1 MQVDPTFE
9 LVAVL
14 VLIFVNGFFVLA
26 EFAVIASR
34 KARLLQKIEEGKLGA
49 VTANRYHDNPEIFLA
64 TIQVM
69 ITVVAILTGLFSGGA
84 LVEVVKEWC
93 QKSPIGFVVTYHVAI
108 AYVIVVVPV
117 TGLSVLIGELVP
129 KLVALAHPEKWARY
143 TAGPMS
149 IVVFLTTPFAL
160 FLGWISRIIIR
171 LLGFQK
177 DQTTGFMTASDI
189 EHAIEEGQ
197 KKGVF
202 DATEVDLIQSAFA
215 FSEATVRR
223 AMKPRPDVE
232 ALEIETPSAEVL
244 KTIRINHYSRYPVY
258 SKTIDNVVGVFYAKD
273 LIHKEL
279 DWTSFVLRDIIR
291 DPIFF
296 PDSMPMSK
304 ALAEFQKGKTHLA
317 IVLDEFGGTAGI
329 ITLEDV
335 LEEIVDEILDEDD
348 AEVPPIVKQSDT
360 TAFAD
365 GSVWPGEINALLDT
379 RLPDDQAE
387 TLAGLFMD
395 TIGRLPEKYES
406 VKVADCRLTVL
417 TKDKNRILRVK
428 VERLMSPQSD

>member
-1 MQVDPTFE
+1 MSLDPTFE
-9 LVAVL
+9 ILAVL
-14 VLIFVNGFFVLA
+14 VLILANGFFVLA

-34 KARLLQKIEEGKLGA
+34 RARLLQDVEDRKLGSA
-49 VTANRYHDNPEIFLA
+49 TATKYHEAPETFLA

-84 LVEVVKEWC
+84 MVEAVKHWC
-93 QKSPIGFVVTYHVAI
+93 RESSFAFISEYHVAI
-108 AYVIVVVPV
+108 AYVLVVVPV

-129 KLVALAHPEKWARY
+129 KLVALASPELWARY

-149 IVVFLTTPFAL
+149 IVVLLTTPFAKL
-160 FLGWISRIIIR
+160 LGWCSRGIIW
-171 LLGFQK
+171 LFGFQK
-177 DQTTGFMTASDI
+177 DQTTGFMTADDI
-189 EHAIEEGQ
+189 EHAITEGR

-202 DATEVDLIQSAFA
+202 DDTEVDLIRSAFA
-215 FSEATVRR
+215 FSEATIRR

-232 ALEIETPSAEVL
+232 AFEVDTPASEVL
-244 KTIRINHYSRYPVY
+244 RKIKVNHYSRYPVY
-258 SKTIDNVVGVFYAKD
+258 QKTIDNVIGVFYAKD
-273 LIHKEL
+273 LVHKEL
-279 DWTSFVLRDIIR
+279 NWTEFKLRDLIR
-291 DPIFF
+291 EPIFF
-296 PDSMPMSK
+296 PDSLPMSK
-304 ALAEFQKGKTHLA
+304 ALEEFQKGKSHLA

-348 AEVPPIVKQSDT
+348 AEVPPIVRQSDT
-360 TAFAD
+360 SAFAD
-365 GSVWPGEINALLDT
+365 GSVWPGEINELLDSH
-379 RLPDDQAE
+379 LPDDGAE

-406 VKVADCRLTVL
+406 VKVGDCRITVL

-428 VERLMSPQSD
+428 VERLAATLSQ

>member
-1 MQVDPTFE
+1 MQLDPTFE
-9 LVAVL
+9 ILAVL
-14 VLIFVNGFFVLA
+14 FLILANGFFVLA

-34 KARLLQKIEEGKLGA
+34 RARLLQKVEQRKLGA
-49 VTANRYHDNPEIFLA
+49 VTATKYHENPETFLA

-84 LVEVVKEWC
+84 MVDAVKQWGRN
-93 QKSPIGFVVTYHVAI
+93 SSIGFVSEYHVAI
-108 AYVIVVVPV
+108 AYVVVVVPV

-129 KLVALAHPEKWARY
+129 KLVALANPERWARY

-149 IVVFLTTPFAL
+149 IIVFLTAPFAKL
-160 FLGWISRIIIR
+160 LGWCSRGIIWTF
-171 LLGFQK
+171 GFQK
-177 DQTTGFMTASDI
+177 DQTTGFLTADDI
-189 EHAIEEGQ
+189 EHAITEGR

-202 DATEVDLIQSAFA
+202 DDTEVDLIRSSFA
-215 FSEATVRR
+215 FSEATIRR

-232 ALEIETPSAEVL
+232 AFDIETPASEVL
-244 KTIRINHYSRYPVY
+244 RRIKVNHYSRYPVY
-258 SKTIDNVVGVFYAKD
+258 QKTIDNVVGVFYAKD

-279 DWTSFVLRDIIR
+279 NWTSFVLRDLVR
-291 DPIFF
+291 EPLFF

-304 ALAEFQKGKTHLA
+304 ALAEFQKGKSHLA

-365 GSVWPGEINALLDT
+365 GSVWPGEINQLLDT
-379 RLPDDQAE
+379 HLPDDQAE

-395 TIGRLPEKYES
+395 TVGRLPDKYES
-406 VKVADCRLTVL
+406 VKVGDCRMTVL

-428 VERLMSPQSD
+428 IERLLSTQV

>member
-1 MQVDPTFE
+1 
-9 LVAVL
+9 
-14 VLIFVNGFFVLA
+14 
-26 EFAVIASR
+26 
-34 KARLLQKIEEGKLGA
+34 
-49 VTANRYHDNPEIFLA
+49 
-64 TIQVM
+64 M

-84 LVEVVKEWC
+84 LVDAVKEWC
-93 QKSPIGFVVTYHVAI
+93 RQSSIGFIAGHHVAI
-108 AYVIVVVPV
+108 AYVVVVVPV
-117 TGLSVLIGELVP
+117 TGLSVLVGELVP

-149 IVVFLTTPFAL
+149 IVVFMTAPFARL
-160 FLGWISRIIIR
+160 LGWLSRIIIR

-197 KKGVF
+197 EKGVF

-232 ALEIETPSAEVL
+232 ALEIETPSADVL
-244 KTIRINHYSRYPVY
+244 KKIRINHYSRYPVY

-279 DWTSFVLRDIIR
+279 DWTSFVLRDIVR
-291 DPIFF
+291 EPIFF

-304 ALAEFQKGKTHLA
+304 ALAEFQKGKSHLA

-379 RLPDDQAE
+379 HLPDDQAE

-395 TIGRLPEKYES
+395 TIGRLPDKYES
-406 VKVADCRLTVL
+406 VKIGDSRMTVL

-428 VERLMSPQSD
+428 IERLPQQLSD